1 VSSVA
6 DVDVLGRRA
15 GPPAPVSGFVRRPRL
30 RSLLEAG
37 AAAGGVTTLYAPA
50 GAGKTVLLAD
60 WARSGPVTTA
70 WVSVD
75 PTDNEPG
82 RLWTA
87 VARAL
92 TSCVPVTDALGRI
105 GVDTREPLTPQALLS
120 VLDAIR
126 GEFRLVLDDVGE
138 ITDPTVLEG
147 LGTLIRYRPT
157 GLRLVLAGRTP
168 PALSWPRLR
177 LQGDVVDLD
186 GDELSFSPEE
196 AATLIAGSGSHM
208 SPSQVRRSHAMT
220 GGWAAA
226 LRLIAVATRAYG
238 EVDGSLSAEPSLA
251 AYLGEVLDGL
261 ADSDRALL
269 RDISVC
275 DAVPRALA
283 SEVSRRA
290 DAPAVLERL
299 AASTLLVTA
308 DPARGQVTVL
318 PLVRTSMYDELGRRF
333 PEHRAELH
341 RRGAGWYA
349 ANDRPAEALEHAL
362 AAGDDGLVVDL
373 VRAWAVPLLLN
384 GDHDALRRACAA
396 PGPAPTADGRI
407 LRLVP
412 PALDAITGRAPDGVV
427 PDGATEVRA
436 LRAVEHLAAA
446 LGDRTGSDE
455 PGDGRPGPA
464 RAATADALA
473 AAVEG
478 ATLLVDGDLRGAT
491 GPLTSASTQARALG
505 HHYLVMQTASLL
517 ATAHAGSG
525 DAAGMTA
532 YGAEAVSI
540 ATGHGWQRS
549 AWSVSARATL
559 AHGSLLLA
567 RPADARRHAA
577 PLTAGP
583 TSTDPTWRLVL
594 AVLHAAA
601 DADMDRPASGLEA
614 MQQARTALA
623 DRELPASQAALVATL
638 EHQTAAS
645 LGRPVHARA
654 VRRWLAARVGPTAED
669 LLMSVR
675 GTLATDPRARIG
687 RTLAPVLDGTVPSVL
702 PDTAI
707 EALLLEVGDAH
718 RSHEHAA
725 ARRLLVTALD
735 RAAPLELMRPF
746 TRCAGSV
753 RELLAHQ
760 VGSFGSADGFARRAL
775 AMGIRGHHHAA
786 PSPLSDREL
795 RILHLLPSL
804 ATTTEIAADLR
815 VSPNTVKSQV
825 GAIYSKLGVNDRR
838 AAVVAAYDAGLF
850 EDPADHSPGPG
861 RTG

>member
-1 VSSVA
+1 
-6 DVDVLGRRA
+6 
-15 GPPAPVSGFVRRPRL
+15 
-30 RSLLEAG
+30 
-37 AAAGGVTTLYAPA
+37 
-50 GAGKTVLLAD
+50 VLLAD
-60 WARSGPVTTA
+60 WARGGPVTTA

-87 VARAL
+87 IARAV
-92 TSCVPVTDALGRI
+92 TSCVPELTEALGRI
-105 GVDTREPLTPQALLS
+105 GAVPAEPLTPQALLS

-196 AATLIAGSGSHM
+196 AATLIARSGTHM

-220 GGWAAA
+220 GGWAAP
-226 LRLIAVATRAYG
+226 LRLIAVGTRRYD
-238 EVDGSLSAEPSLA
+238 EVDGSVPVAPSLA
-251 AYLGEVLDGL
+251 AYLGEVLEGL

-269 RDISVC
+269 RDLSVC

-283 SEVSRRA
+283 AEVSRRA

-308 DPARGQVTVL
+308 DPASGQVTVL
-318 PLVRTSMYDELGRRF
+318 PLVRTSMYDELGRRC

-396 PGPAPTADGRI
+396 PGPAATAAGRI

-412 PALDAITGRAPDGVV
+412 PALDAITGRAPDDTVPGGVV
-427 PDGATEVRA
+427 PDGVLPDGATEVRA
-436 LRAVEHLAAA
+436 LRAVEQLAAA

-478 ATLLVDGDLRGAT
+478 AALLVDGDPRSAT
-491 GPLTSASTQARALG
+491 DPLTSASTQARALG

-517 ATAHAGSG
+517 ATAHAGRG

-567 RPADARRHAA
+567 RPADAHRHAT
-577 PLTAGP
+577 PLPAGP

-775 AMGIRGHHHAA
+775 AMGIRGHHAG

-795 RILHLLPSL
+795 RILRLLPSL